1 MNYYQ
6 KNLRHNLMVN
16 LIDGGFFGAAL
27 GFASFVTV
35 IPLFVSQF
43 TNSAVLIGLIPAI
56 HSVGWQLPQL
66 FIANRVSRLTIFKP
80 TVILLTIQERLPFLA
95 LALVAWFSPSL
106 GIKWSL
112 ILIFALLI
120 WQGLGGGFTANP
132 WQSMIAKIIPG
143 NLIGTF
149 FGVQSA
155 AANLLASLTA
165 ITAGF
170 ILYQQESPLDY
181 TLCFLLASGFMAIS
195 WVFLTL
201 TREDERQIELPAITW
216 MEFRAKI
223 KGILKWNRNFR
234 WFLITRMLS
243 QFAAMGFAF
252 YTVYVVR
259 ELGMRETTIGIMT
272 GILLATQ
279 ILANP
284 VMGWLGDRRG
294 HRLIL
299 EIGISCSVASA
310 VLAWWAPSAIWF
322 YPVFILTGLANV
334 AMWTIP
340 MAMTIQFCQESER
353 PAYIGMA
360 NTLIAPCTFLAP
372 LFGGWLA
379 DFAGFSATFITSAIF
394 GLTTVG
400 VLHFAV
406 RDPRNLPSPDPIPI
420 SESKRG
426 LHGPDHH

>member
-6 KNLRHNLMVN
+6 KNLRHNFLVN

-43 TNSAVLIGLIPAI
+43 SNSAVLIGLIPAI

-66 FIANRVSRLTIFKP
+66 FTANRVSQLTKFKP
-80 TVILLTIQERLPFLA
+80 AVLLLTTQERLPFLA
-95 LALVAWFSPSL
+95 LAVVAWLSPTL

-112 ILIFALLI
+112 ILIFTLLI

-149 FGVQSA
+149 FGAQSA
-155 AANLLASLTA
+155 AANMLASLTA
-165 ITAGF
+165 IIAGV
-170 ILYQQESPLDY
+170 ILERQDSPLDF
-181 TLCFLLASGFMAIS
+181 TLCFLIASGFMAIS
-195 WVFLTL
+195 WIFLAL
-201 TREDERQIELPAITW
+201 TREDERQFELPAITW
-216 MEFRAKI
+216 MEFRHKI
-223 KGILKWNRNFR
+223 TGILEQNKNFR

-259 ELGMRETTIGIMT
+259 ELGMSETTIGLMT

-310 VLAWWAPSAIWF
+310 ILAWWAPNANWF
-322 YPVFILTGLANV
+322 YLVFILTGLANV

-353 PAYIGMA
+353 PTYIGMA

-379 DFAGFSATFITSAIF
+379 DSAGFPTTFITSALF

-406 RDPRNLPSPDPIPI
+406 IDPRNHLQ
-420 SESKRG
+420 K
-426 LHGPDHH
+426 